1 MEPDGQVN
9 TRPPPAAVGPQ
20 RERSPDVAQL
30 TRILGSF
37 ELVGEPAL
45 QPYPYTGTT
54 TIGTTTIGTTTTGTI
69 ATGTTTIGTIATGTI
84 ATSAATI
91 STTTTGTIATGTT
104 TIGSTTT
111 GTIAAG
117 TTNICTT
124 IATGTTRGGLYFD
137 DDDDDSALSYYIQ
150 QGSWAGSDAVDGS
163 PQRCSVTVPRPT
175 SIKVKTIKRIHEG
188 NIRFP
193 KIEDCAH
200 FHYEYVDI
208 GQLQV
213 AMGDESPDSL
223 KHNGVP
229 EPHKDTLYLVSVEC
243 QGKCWTVQHSYE
255 DFRFLDK
262 HLHSCIYDRKFSQ
275 LTELPKGE
283 AMKENIQAV
292 KQVLSRYLARL
303 SQITGNLLN
312 CGPVLNWLEL
322 DNRGNH
328 LIARDECAINV
339 PAVAAAHVIKRY
351 AAQASDEI
359 SLEVGDIVSVID
371 MPPTHETLWWRGK
384 KGFEVGFFPSQ
395 CVEVISDKVP
405 PTFNVPTRR
414 TIKPA
419 PRPRSWAAPAP
430 APSYPY
436 FWEEGTST
444 GTPGPRKKV
453 SKKHGKLITFLRS
466 FLATRPSRRLLQQTG
481 ILRERVFGCDLGEY
495 LLRCGVDVPP
505 VLACCSEFI
514 EKYGI
519 IDGVYRLSG
528 VASNIHKLRAEFDM
542 ETEPDLSKDCYRQDI
557 HCVGSLL
564 KMYFRE
570 LPNPLLT
577 YQLYNKFA
585 EAIDNKETRFQ
596 KIHDVI
602 QKLPPPHYRTLK
614 YLMEH
619 LSHVATFS
627 DRTGMHSKNLAIVW
641 APNLLRSKEIESGAA
656 ALMEIRVQ
664 SVVIEFLIHHVDLL
678 FSNKLAGTLLG
689 APSEDALKPAR
700 RPKSLVLSTP
710 TKLLSLEEAQARTTT
725 GSLPSQGFIEVGGGP
740 ANLPQYHAIIDLP
753 EGRRRT
759 NSDKYNKSKKSPRGW
774 RSIFAKE
781 TKEKAVTDGTKR
793 KIEIERVV
801 PPESRLFPGQTD
813 RAGLSPCRSEE
824 SIPFAL
830 GGMAREEAP
839 EPKSLQPVRKPVLPV
854 STSSSSNGMPP
865 SPDYLKKATSHDS
878 FFDLP
883 PATLAPTSSPE
894 EEEENPDVRPDR
906 NPDVRPEGNP
916 DVRPAEYTPTPVP
929 RTRSHTLPSSLEMD
943 YSKGPAVSPQSPPF
957 IDVSPDCF
965 LPSEPQHSSPYLGH
979 QYPARQEDI
988 KAVKLRHPSAPI
1000 SIARPRDRDSQS
1012 LTNYPVSRSLSPVRE
1027 VKPISVT
1034 PPGTEFVPPK
1044 MLRSVS
1050 DCHAQLLSS
1059 PRRQSFRKSFTEGL
1073 PENHKTSGQ
1082 EAESD
1087 TNAFHPGR
1095 AVPSQG
1101 SNFSNSMTR
1110 QKEEFRKIPLSAF
1123 NTNSNASSSMR
1134 HSYTTAHRPETDHSN
1149 IVYVEG
1155 RFYQVHGRSVSMPA
1169 PVCQTSLPTFAHRE
1183 GERHPPPVPHRPSH
1197 TDTSAQAPL
1206 YPRSHQQY
1214 PADGANYPRPHHLAQ
1229 SADYGNLLSGRP
1241 ESDPR
1246 TSAQSDRHAVLST
1259 YDNLDWCSVTMQ
1271 QDDGGVYGQHMGE
1284 GGVYGRHTSDG
1295 GVYGRDGPYTG
1306 AESEASTPQTL
1317 TPTN

>member
-1 MEPDGQVN
+1 MEQDGQVN
-9 TRPPPAAVGPQ
+9 TRPPAAVGTP
-20 RERSPDVAQL
+20 RERNPDWVYL
-30 TRILGSF
+30 TRIMGSF
-37 ELVGEPAL
+37 ELIEEPDL
-45 QPYPYTGTT
+45 QPHLRTGTRT
-54 TIGTTTIGTTTTGTI
+54 T
-69 ATGTTTIGTIATGTI
+69 APAR
-84 ATSAATI
+84 
-91 STTTTGTIATGTT
+91 
-104 TIGSTTT
+104 
-111 GTIAAG
+111 AG
-117 TTNICTT
+117 
-124 IATGTTRGGLYFD
+124 AWFD
-137 DDDDDSALSYYIQ
+137 DNDDYNSALTHYIQ
-150 QGSWAGSDAVDGS
+150 HGSWAGSDATDGS

-175 SIKVKTIKRIHEG
+175 SIKVRTIKRIHEG
-188 NIRFP
+188 SIRFP

-384 KGFEVGFFPSQ
+384 KGYEVGFFPSQ

-405 PTFNVPTRR
+405 PSFNVPTRR
-414 TIKPA
+414 TIKP
-419 PRPRSWAAPAP
+419 
-430 APSYPY
+430 
-436 FWEEGTST
+436 
-444 GTPGPRKKV
+444 V

-495 LLRCGVDVPP
+495 LLRCSVDVPP
-505 VLACCSEFI
+505 VLACCAEFI

-542 ETEPDLSKDCYRQDI
+542 ETEPDLAKDCYRQDI

-585 EAIDNKETRFQ
+585 EAIDNKEQKFQ
-596 KIHDVI
+596 LIYDVI

-689 APSEDALKPAR
+689 APADDALKPAR

-710 TKLLSLEEAQARTTT
+710 TKLLSLEEAQARTT

-781 TKEKAVTDGTKR
+781 TKEKAVTDGTRR
-793 KIEIERVV
+793 KTEIERVV

-854 STSSSSNGMPP
+854 SASSSNNGMPP

-883 PATLAPTSSPE
+883 PATLATTSSPE
-894 EEEENPDVRPDR
+894 DEENPDVTPDGNPDERPNR
-906 NPDVRPEGNP
+906 NPDVRPP
-916 DVRPAEYTPTPVP
+916 EYTPTPVQ
-929 RTRSHTLPSSLEMD
+929 RTRSHTLPSSLEME
-943 YSKGPAVSPQSPPF
+943 YSKDPALSPQSPPF
-957 IDVSPDCF
+957 IDTSPDCF
-965 LPSEPQHSSPYLGH
+965 LPSGVQYGSRYSGH
-979 QYPARQEDI
+979 RPVEGVGPPWQEDI

-1000 SIARPRDRDSQS
+1000 SIARHKDRDSQS

-1027 VKPISVT
+1027 VKLTSVT

-1050 DCHAQLLSS
+1050 DCPAQLLSS
-1059 PRRQSFRKSFTEGL
+1059 PRRQSFRKSFTETL
-1073 PENHKTSGQ
+1073 PENHKTSDQ

-1087 TNAFHPGR
+1087 TFHLGR
-1095 AVPSQG
+1095 AVPPQG
-1101 SNFSNSMTR
+1101 PNVSNSMTA
-1110 QKEEFRKIPLSAF
+1110 QKENFRKIPLSAL

-1155 RFYQVHGRSVSMPA
+1155 RFYQVHGRSVSMPV
-1169 PVCQTSLPTFAHRE
+1169 PMCQTTLPTFAHRE
-1183 GERHPPPVPHRPSH
+1183 GERLPHTTSHHPPHS
-1197 TDTSAQAPL
+1197 DTTAPPPL
-1206 YPRSHQQY
+1206 Y
-1214 PADGANYPRPHHLAQ
+1214 YPRPHPTYQQHPADA
-1229 SADYGNLLSGRP
+1229 ADYPRSRPAHTARQDYDNLVWGRQ

-1259 YDNLDWCSVTMQ
+1259 YDNLDGFQWTSVTVEPSDGGVYGQ
-1271 QDDGGVYGQHMGE
+1271 HTTDGGVYGQHMADGGAYGQHMAVQSD
-1284 GGVYGRHTSDG
+1284 GGVYGRHTTDG
-1295 GVYGRDGPYTG
+1295 DVYGQHMAVHGDSPQTVADSDAG
-1306 AESEASTPQTL
+1306 SPQTL

>member
-1 MEPDGQVN
+1 MDQEGQVN
-9 TRPPPAAVGPQ
+9 PRPQAAVVPQ
-20 RERSPDVAQL
+20 RERNPEELVGL
-30 TRILGSF
+30 TRIMGSF
-37 ELVGEPAL
+37 ELFEEPAL
-45 QPYPYTGTT
+45 QPNPCT
-54 TIGTTTIGTTTTGTI
+54 
-69 ATGTTTIGTIATGTI
+69 
-84 ATSAATI
+84 
-91 STTTTGTIATGTT
+91 STTTKRATRATGV
-104 TIGSTTT
+104 
-111 GTIAAG
+111 
-117 TTNICTT
+117 
-124 IATGTTRGGLYFD
+124 YFD
-137 DDDDDSALSYYIQ
+137 DDGDSPLTHYIQ
-150 QGSWAGSDAVDGS
+150 HGSWAGSDTVDGS

-188 NIRFP
+188 SIRFP

-223 KHNGVP
+223 KHNGIP

-243 QGKCWTVQHSYE
+243 QGKSWTVQHSYE

-405 PTFNVPTRR
+405 PSFNVPTRR
-414 TIKPA
+414 AIKP
-419 PRPRSWAAPAP
+419 
-430 APSYPY
+430 
-436 FWEEGTST
+436 
-444 GTPGPRKKV
+444 V

-505 VLACCSEFI
+505 VLACCAEFI

-542 ETEPDLSKDCYRQDI
+542 ESEPDLAKDCYRQDI

-585 EAIDNKETRFQ
+585 EAIDNKENRFQ
-596 KIHDVI
+596 LIYDVI

-689 APSEDALKPAR
+689 APSEDALKQAR

-774 RSIFAKE
+774 RSIFVKE
-781 TKEKAVTDGTKR
+781 NKEKAVTDGTRR
-793 KIEIERVV
+793 KVEIERLDA
-801 PPESRLFPGQTD
+801 PEQRESRLFPAQTD

-830 GGMAREEAP
+830 GSMPREEAP

-883 PATLAPTSSPE
+883 PATLATSSSPE
-894 EEEENPDVRPDR
+894 EEECDR
-906 NPDVRPEGNP
+906 NPDVRPPEHTQTPEQP
-916 DVRPAEYTPTPVP
+916 DR
-929 RTRSHTLPSSLEMD
+929 RSRSHTLPTSLEMD
-943 YSKGPAVSPQSPPF
+943 YSKDPALSPQSPPF
-957 IDVSPDCF
+957 IDISPDCF
-965 LPSEPQHSSPYLGH
+965 LPSEAQHGSPYSGYRLVEGGR
-979 QYPARQEDI
+979 PTEQEDV

-1000 SIARPRDRDSQS
+1000 SIALRPKDRDSQS

-1027 VKPISVT
+1027 AKPTSVT

-1050 DCHAQLLSS
+1050 DCPAQLLSS

-1073 PENHKTSGQ
+1073 PENYKTREQ
-1082 EAESD
+1082 EVESD
-1087 TNAFHPGR
+1087 TYAPYPGSVAPSR
-1095 AVPSQG
+1095 AVPPQG
-1101 SNFSNSMTR
+1101 SNVSNSMTR
-1110 QKEEFRKIPLSAF
+1110 QKDQDFRKIPLSAL

-1134 HSYTTAHRPETDHSN
+1134 HSYTSTHRPETEHSN

-1155 RFYQVHGRSVSMPA
+1155 RFYQVHGRSVSMPV
-1169 PVCQTSLPTFAHRE
+1169 PMCQTTLTTFARQE
-1183 GERHPPPVPHRPSH
+1183 GERLPQTTSHRPSH
-1197 TDTSAQAPL
+1197 TDTTPQAPPPL
-1206 YPRSHQQY
+1206 YHTRSHPY
-1214 PADGANYPRPHHLAQ
+1214 PPDTAG
-1229 SADYGNLLSGRP
+1229 DYDNLVCERQES
-1241 ESDPR
+1241 SDPR
-1246 TSAQSDRHAVLST
+1246 TSGQSDRHAVLST
-1259 YDNLDWCSVTMQ
+1259 YDNLDGFPWTSVTVP
-1271 QDDGGVYGQHMGE
+1271 DSGVYGQHATA
-1284 GGVYGRHTSDG
+1284 RSD
-1295 GVYGRDGPYTG
+1295 VPQTVTD
-1306 AESEASTPQTL
+1306 SDASTPQTL

>member
-1 MEPDGQVN
+1 MDQEGQVHP
-9 TRPPPAAVGPQ
+9 RPQAAVVPQ
-20 RERSPDVAQL
+20 RER
-30 TRILGSF
+30 
-37 ELVGEPAL
+37 
-45 QPYPYTGTT
+45 
-54 TIGTTTIGTTTTGTI
+54 
-69 ATGTTTIGTIATGTI
+69 
-84 ATSAATI
+84 
-91 STTTTGTIATGTT
+91 
-104 TIGSTTT
+104 
-111 GTIAAG
+111 
-117 TTNICTT
+117 
-124 IATGTTRGGLYFD
+124 
-137 DDDDDSALSYYIQ
+137 
-150 QGSWAGSDAVDGS
+150 AGSDTVDGS

-188 NIRFP
+188 SIRFP

-223 KHNGVP
+223 KHNGIP

-243 QGKCWTVQHSYE
+243 QGKSWTVQHSYE

-405 PTFNVPTRR
+405 PSFNVPTRR
-414 TIKPA
+414 AIKP
-419 PRPRSWAAPAP
+419 
-430 APSYPY
+430 
-436 FWEEGTST
+436 
-444 GTPGPRKKV
+444 V

-505 VLACCSEFI
+505 VLACCAEFI

-542 ETEPDLSKDCYRQDI
+542 ESEPDLAKDCYRQDI

-585 EAIDNKETRFQ
+585 EAVEDRENKLV
-596 KIHDVI
+596 KIYDVI
-602 QKLPPPHYRTLK
+602 QQLPPPHYRTLK

-689 APSEDALKPAR
+689 APSEDALKQAR

-781 TKEKAVTDGTKR
+781 NKEKAVTDGTRR
-793 KIEIERVV
+793 KVEIERLDA
-801 PPESRLFPGQTD
+801 PEQRESRLFPAQTD

-830 GGMAREEAP
+830 GSMPREEAP

-883 PATLAPTSSPE
+883 PATLATSSSPE
-894 EEEENPDVRPDR
+894 EEECDR
-906 NPDVRPEGNP
+906 NPDVRP
-916 DVRPAEYTPTPVP
+916 AEHTQTPEHQTGEAGATLYPPPWRWTIP
-929 RTRSHTLPSSLEMD
+929 RTQRCPLRVLPSST
-943 YSKGPAVSPQSPPF
+943 SARTVS
-957 IDVSPDCF
+957 C
-965 LPSEPQHSSPYLGH
+965 
-979 QYPARQEDI
+979 
-988 KAVKLRHPSAPI
+988 
-1000 SIARPRDRDSQS
+1000 RPR
-1012 LTNYPVSRSLSPVRE
+1012 RSMAVR
-1027 VKPISVT
+1027 T
-1034 PPGTEFVPPK
+1034 
-1044 MLRSVS
+1044 L
-1050 DCHAQLLSS
+1050 
-1059 PRRQSFRKSFTEGL
+1059 
-1073 PENHKTSGQ
+1073 
-1082 EAESD
+1082 D
-1087 TNAFHPGR
+1087 TG
-1095 AVPSQG
+1095 
-1101 SNFSNSMTR
+1101 
-1110 QKEEFRKIPLSAF
+1110 
-1123 NTNSNASSSMR
+1123 
-1134 HSYTTAHRPETDHSN
+1134 
-1149 IVYVEG
+1149 
-1155 RFYQVHGRSVSMPA
+1155 
-1169 PVCQTSLPTFAHRE
+1169 
-1183 GERHPPPVPHRPSH
+1183 
-1197 TDTSAQAPL
+1197 
-1206 YPRSHQQY
+1206 
-1214 PADGANYPRPHHLAQ
+1214 
-1229 SADYGNLLSGRP
+1229 
-1241 ESDPR
+1241 
-1246 TSAQSDRHAVLST
+1246 
-1259 YDNLDWCSVTMQ
+1259 
-1271 QDDGGVYGQHMGE
+1271 
-1284 GGVYGRHTSDG
+1284 
-1295 GVYGRDGPYTG
+1295 
-1306 AESEASTPQTL
+1306 
-1317 TPTN
+1317 